1 MPSRTFVR
9 MRADATFKTTQHG
22 TLKVHN
28 NCCQYYFPNITLFS
42 NSPNALAKE

>member
-28 NCCQYYFPNITLFS
+28 NCWSILFSQHYTLFQE
-42 NSPNALAKE
+42 P